1 MNRFDI
7 IADRKKQEIH
17 ENFVQQASEMLL
29 SVRTEEERLSAWKQI
44 YKLLDEAMEE
54 YKQYIFI
61 KRS

>member
-1 MNRFDI
+1 MKNFDL
-7 IADRKKQEIH
+7 IADQKLQELH
-17 ENFVQQASEMLL
+17 ENFVQQASELLL

-44 YKLLDEAMEE
+44 YKLLDEAMEQ